1 MSNPGRG
8 RAGPGRRGREPR
20 SLAGMADTLSTDLD
34 APDDV
39 HWDLEPLVGG
49 DGVAGVDRLLDQA
62 DAKTAALAEARG
74 HVAELDAAGLAAF
87 MDGLAALEE
96 DLTRADS
103 YAGLRFAT
111 DTGDQSRGALVA
123 KVEERATAI
132 RTQLLFFELEW
143 AALDDEQ
150 AEALLADPR
159 LDAVRHHLRVARLRR
174 PHLLTEPE
182 ERIAAEKDLTAIAA
196 WQRLF
201 EEQDAAIEVTL
212 DGERRGLEHG
222 LSLLAHPDRSVR
234 QAAAEAVTD
243 GLAPGLRTRAFILNT
258 ILLEKATDDRLRHYA
273 HWLASRN
280 LVNQSS
286 DASVAA
292 LIDAV
297 KSRYDLPQRWYRIK
311 AGLLGLDRL
320 ADYDRN
326 CSVAAADRPL
336 GWSDAT
342 ELVLD
347 AYDSFSPELAG
358 ICRRF
363 LDEGWIDAPATPGKR
378 SGTFCAYTVPG
389 HHPYVMLNWTGR
401 RSDALTLAHELG
413 HGVHGYLARPRG
425 IFHMSTPLTMAETA
439 SVFGETVTFG
449 RLLADATDPADRLSL
464 LSERI
469 DGAIA
474 TVFRQ
479 VAMNQFEDRI
489 HTSRRTDGELS
500 VERLGDLW
508 AETQAEMFG
517 DAMEVT
523 EGYRSWWSYIWHC
536 FGAPGYVYAYAFGQL
551 LALSVYRRYEEDGAA
566 FVPRYLEMLG
576 AGGSLPPEELGRL
589 VGCDLADPGFWHG
602 GLAII
607 EGQIDAAEVA
617 ANGRRDG

>member
-1 MSNPGRG
+1 
-8 RAGPGRRGREPR
+8 
-20 SLAGMADTLSTDLD
+20 
-34 APDDV
+34 
-39 HWDLEPLVGG
+39 
-49 DGVAGVDRLLDQA
+49 
-62 DAKTAALAEARG
+62 
-74 HVAELDAAGLAAF
+74 

-143 AALDDEQ
+143 AALDDER

-234 QAAAEAVTD
+234 QAAAEAVTE

-258 ILLEKATDDRLRHYA
+258 ILLEKATDDRLRHYD

-280 LVNQSS
+280 LVNQAS

-320 ADYDRN
+320 ADYDRS
-326 CSVAAADRPL
+326 CSVASEDRPL

-378 SGTFCAYTVPG
+378 SGAFCAYTVPS

-425 IFHMSTPLTMAETA
+425 IFQMSTPLTMAETA

-489 HTSRRTDGELS
+489 HTTRRTDGELS
-500 VERLGDLW
+500 VERFGELW

-523 EGYRSWWSYIWHC
+523 DGLPQLVELHLALLRRPGVRVRLRLRPAAGPVGLPSLR
-536 FGAPGYVYAYAFGQL
+536 GGRRGLRPARPGDARRRRLAAPGGAGPAGRLRPRGPRL
-551 LALSVYRRYEEDGAA
+551 LARRSRHHRGPDRRRRGRRGRPPGGLKLRA
-566 FVPRYLEMLG
+566 PRRWRRRRPPRPWRS
-576 AGGSLPPEELGRL
+576 GGSRPGR
-589 VGCDLADPGFWHG
+589 GGRPGP
-602 GLAII
+602 
-607 EGQIDAAEVA
+607 
-617 ANGRRDG
+617 R

>member
-1 MSNPGRG
+1 
-8 RAGPGRRGREPR
+8 
-20 SLAGMADTLSTDLD
+20 MADTLSTGLD

-39 HWDLEPLVGG
+39 HWDLEPLVAGEG
-49 DGVAGVDRLLDQA
+49 PAGVDRLLEAA
-62 DAKTAALAEARG
+62 DAKATELEATRG
-74 HVAELDAAGLAAF
+74 HVAELDASGLAAF
-87 MDGLAALEE
+87 MDALAELEE
-96 DLTRADS
+96 ALARADS

-111 DTGDQSRGALVA
+111 DTGDPARGALVA

-132 RTQLLFFELEW
+132 RTRLLFFELEW
-143 AALDDEQ
+143 AALDDEH
-150 AEALLADPR
+150 AEELLADPR
-159 LDAVRHHLRVARLRR
+159 LGAVRHYLHVVRLRR

-182 ERIAAEKDLTAIAA
+182 ERIAAEKDLTALAA

-201 EEQDAAIEVTL
+201 EEQDAAIEVSV
-212 DGERRGLEHG
+212 DGQQRGLEHG

-234 QAAAEAVTD
+234 QAAARAVTD

-258 ILLEKATDDRLRHYA
+258 ILLEKATDDRLRHYD

-280 LVNQSS
+280 LVNQAS

-297 KSRYDLPQRWYRIK
+297 KSRYDLPQRWYRVK
-311 AGLLGLDRL
+311 ARLLGLDRL

-326 CSVAAADRPL
+326 CSVAQEDRAM
-336 GWSDAT
+336 GWRDAT
-342 ELVLD
+342 ELVVD
-347 AYDSFSPELAG
+347 AYDSFSPELAA

-378 SGTFCAYTVPG
+378 SGAFCAYTVPS

-425 IFHMSTPLTMAETA
+425 IFQMTTPLTMAETA

-449 RLLADATDPADRLSL
+449 RFLEEANDPADRLSL

-479 VAMNQFEDRI
+479 VAMNQFEDHV
-489 HTSRRTDGELS
+489 HTARRTEGELS

-508 AETQAEMFG
+508 ADTQAEMFG
-517 DAMEVT
+517 GAMEVT
-523 EGYRSWWSYIWHC
+523 DDYRSWWSYIWHF

-551 LALSVYRRYEEDGAA
+551 LALSVYRRYEEDGGS

-589 VGCDLADPGFWHG
+589 VQCDLADPQFWRG

-607 EGQIDAAEVA
+607 ESQIDAAELA
-617 ANGRRDG
+617 ARDR

>member
-1 MSNPGRG
+1 M
-8 RAGPGRRGREPR
+8 R
-20 SLAGMADTLSTDLD
+20 SLAGMADTLRTDLD

-49 DGVAGVDRLLDQA
+49 DGVAGVERLLDQA
-62 DAKTAALAEARG
+62 DARAAALAETRG

-87 MDGLAALEE
+87 MDGLAGLEE

-143 AALDDEQ
+143 AALDDAR
-150 AEALLADPR
+150 AEAL
-159 LDAVRHHLRVARLRR
+159 RLRR

-234 QAAAEAVTD
+234 QAAAQAVTE

-258 ILLEKATDDRLRHYA
+258 ILLEKATDDRLRHYD

-280 LVNQSS
+280 LVNQAS

-320 ADYDRN
+320 ADYDRS
-326 CSVAAADRPL
+326 CSVA
-336 GWSDAT
+336 S
-342 ELVLD
+342 E
-347 AYDSFSPELAG
+347 
-358 ICRRF
+358 
-363 LDEGWIDAPATPGKR
+363 
-378 SGTFCAYTVPG
+378 
-389 HHPYVMLNWTGR
+389 H
-401 RSDALTLAHELG
+401 
-413 HGVHGYLARPRG
+413 RPR
-425 IFHMSTPLTMAETA
+425 T
-439 SVFGETVTFG
+439 
-449 RLLADATDPADRLSL
+449 
-464 LSERI
+464 
-469 DGAIA
+469 
-474 TVFRQ
+474 
-479 VAMNQFEDRI
+479 
-489 HTSRRTDGELS
+489 
-500 VERLGDLW
+500 
-508 AETQAEMFG
+508 
-517 DAMEVT
+517 
-523 EGYRSWWSYIWHC
+523 
-536 FGAPGYVYAYAFGQL
+536 
-551 LALSVYRRYEEDGAA
+551 
-566 FVPRYLEMLG
+566 
-576 AGGSLPPEELGRL
+576 
-589 VGCDLADPGFWHG
+589 
-602 GLAII
+602 
-607 EGQIDAAEVA
+607 
-617 ANGRRDG
+617 

>member
-1 MSNPGRG
+1 M
-8 RAGPGRRGREPR
+8 R
-20 SLAGMADTLSTDLD
+20 SLHGMADTLSTDLD
-34 APDDV
+34 APDHV

-49 DGVAGVDRLLDQA
+49 DGVAGVERLLDQA
-62 DAKTAALAEARG
+62 DAKAAALAETRG
-74 HVAELDAAGLAAF
+74 HVAELDAAGLAAL
-87 MDGLAALEE
+87 MDGLAALED

-143 AALDDEQ
+143 AALDDER

-159 LDAVRHHLRVARLRR
+159 LDAVRHFLRVARLRR

-234 QAAAEAVTD
+234 QAAADAVTE

-258 ILLEKATDDRLRHYA
+258 ILLEKATDDRLRHYD

-280 LVNQSS
+280 LVNQAS

-320 ADYDRN
+320 ADYDRS
-326 CSVAAADRPL
+326 CSVASEDRPL

-378 SGTFCAYTVPG
+378 SGAFCAYTVPS

-413 HGVHGYLARPRG
+413 HGVHGFLARPRG
-425 IFHMSTPLTMAETA
+425 IFQMSTPLTMAETA

-489 HTSRRTDGELS
+489 HTTRRTEGELS
-500 VERLGDLW
+500 VERFGDLW

-607 EGQIDAAEVA
+607 EAQIDAAEVA
-617 ANGRRDG
+617 ANGRRG

>member
-1 MSNPGRG
+1 
-8 RAGPGRRGREPR
+8 
-20 SLAGMADTLSTDLD
+20 MADTLSTDLD
-34 APDDV
+34 APDHV

-49 DGVAGVDRLLDQA
+49 DGLAGVERLLDQA
-62 DAKTAALAEARG
+62 DAKAAALAEQRG
-74 HVAELDAAGLAAF
+74 HVAELDAAGLAEL

-96 DLTRADS
+96 DLARADS

-143 AALDDEQ
+143 AALDDAR
-150 AEALLADPR
+150 AEALLDDPR

-212 DGERRGLEHG
+212 DGEHRGLEHG

-234 QAAAEAVTD
+234 QTAAEAVTD

-258 ILLEKATDDRLRHYA
+258 ILLEKATDDRLRHYD

-280 LVNQSS
+280 LVNQAS
-286 DASVAA
+286 DASVTA

-326 CSVAAADRPL
+326 CSVASEDRPL

-347 AYDSFSPELAG
+347 AYDSFSPDLAG

-378 SGTFCAYTVPG
+378 SGAFCAYTVPS

-413 HGVHGYLARPRG
+413 HGVHGYLARPQG
-425 IFHMSTPLTMAETA
+425 IFQMTTPLTMAETA

-489 HTSRRTDGELS
+489 HTARRTSGELS
-500 VERLGDLW
+500 VERFGDLW

-523 EGYRSWWSYIWHC
+523 EGYRTWWSYIWHC

-551 LALSVYRRYEEDGAA
+551 LALSVYRRYEEEGAA

-589 VGCDLADPGFWHG
+589 VDCDLADPGFWHG

-607 EGQIDAAEVA
+607 EDQIDAADAA
-617 ANGRRDG
+617 ANARGNG